1 MCHPRDPLSLLC
13 QVLSGDTGLG
23 HREFLWGFPEVL
35 TRMPRWLPGRNG
47 RTLPDMFTLAKL
59 SGRQSIIVG
68 AIAISALFVASTPR
82 LHASPE
88 RVDDGIVND

>member
-1 MCHPRDPLSLLC
+1 
-13 QVLSGDTGLG
+13 
-23 HREFLWGFPEVL
+23 
-35 TRMPRWLPGRNG
+35 
-47 RTLPDMFTLAKL
+47 MFTLAKL